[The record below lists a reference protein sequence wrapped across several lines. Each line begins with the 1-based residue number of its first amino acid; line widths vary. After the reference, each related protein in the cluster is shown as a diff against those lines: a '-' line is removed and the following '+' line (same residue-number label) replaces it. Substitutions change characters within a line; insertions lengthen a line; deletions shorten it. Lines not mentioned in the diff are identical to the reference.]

1 MLGVVGSLLLAGDQ
15 QNVNSGDRGPT
26 NILLYSIYGTFC
38 TDIGIIYT
46 TPDEIQAITLLR
58 YYHVRYIYVGDLER
72 YAYAQQSTTGLDKFD
87 HMVGD
92 TLRIVYRAQGVAIYE
107 VL

>member
-1 MLGVVGSLLLAGDQ
+1 MGWADHVAEQRYSDQ
-15 QNVNSGDRGPT
+15 PLNR
-26 NILLYSIYGTFC
+26 L

-72 YAYAQQSTTGLDKFD
+72 QAYAQQTTTGLDKFD
-87 HMVGD
+87 HMVGH
-92 TLRIVYRAQGVAIYE
+92 TLRIVYRAQGVTIYE